1 MGNMGNLSTGD
12 YKSLA
17 AQISDLASTKGR
29 RLAWTGRLAIAA
41 DHGADWMEFSVLGK
55 SEETVIL
62 RLEGGTVQTMPAPA
76 PAVEARMAS

>member
-1 MGNMGNLSTGD
+1 MGNMGNLSRKD
-12 YKSLA
+12 FKSLA

-29 RLAWTGRLAIAA
+29 KLAWTGRLAVAA
-41 DHGADWMEFSVLGK
+41 DRGMDWMEFSVLGK

-76 PAVEARMAS
+76 PAVKARLAS